1 MMLMMAMMMV
11 MITTMMMPRMW
22 VATTTQWYKSHGCRR
37 YKSYWERILRQLSLQ
52 NWKQG
57 GWVQSKYS
65 QFRLCYCSVSKKSL
79 LESLVFVVFQ
89 CCLLYLYW
97 LFIQI
102 ISAFVFVFG
111 SKTLFSS
118 PIMQKAWKIS
128 RAHFFTKKIAQ
139 QTREPVNMRICKKKK
154 RQRNFIRQGIS
165 SQYKNSYLDL
175 AVWYRICQLNQNIIN
190 K

>member
-1 MMLMMAMMMV
+1 MHLCYLNRFLQLWLWCWRCRGCELLQQHSDIKVTDAAGINHIGKEYCGNFHCKTESSKV
-11 MITTMMMPRMW
+11 DDSQVPQPTCHDNCQLLDI
-22 VATTTQWYKSHGCRR
+22 HG
-37 YKSYWERILRQLSLQ
+37 SWGTWL
-52 NWKQG
+52 G

-97 LFIQI
+97 VFIQI

-118 PIMQKAWKIS
+118 P
-128 RAHFFTKKIAQ
+128 
-139 QTREPVNMRICKKKK
+139 
-154 RQRNFIRQGIS
+154 
-165 SQYKNSYLDL
+165 L
-175 AVWYRICQLNQNIIN
+175 
-190 K
+190 